1 MASCSIVTLTVIT
14 KMETYLILY
23 LSTVALTVTATN
35 ETCGSIT
42 ISLTSDSPEPPQ
54 NSSVSIRILYNSS
67 VHSGEVNY
75 NYTQNNSLPHSK
87 NLTYLVAD
95 TEYTITAI
103 AEYSNGTTADGTIS
117 ARTVPGT
124 PAEPG
129 RGILD

>member
-14 KMETYLILY
+14 KMESYLILC
-23 LSTVALTVTATN
+23 LPTVALTVTATN

-54 NSSVSIRILYNSS
+54 NSPVSIRILYNSS

-75 NYTQNNSLPHSK
+75 TLNTSLPHSK

-103 AEYSNGTTADGTIS
+103 AEYSDRTTANGTIS
-117 ARTVPGT
+117 ARTVQGT